1 MADTPEL
8 LRARAGGQLQNDVRN
23 DEGGDS
29 VILISDSPFFPYLE
43 KEGGGMWEACQSY
56 TGNRENFLR
65 SSMVGSDK
73 SAHIDLVKT
82 HV

>member
-29 VILISDSPFFPYLE
+29 VILIYDSPFFLTWRRR
-43 KEGGGMWEACQSY
+43 EGECGRHVSPTQG
-56 TGNRENFLR
+56 TGRT
-65 SSMVGSDK
+65 S
-73 SAHIDLVKT
+73 
-82 HV
+82 